1 MKASSAS
8 GKKSASPLQQ
18 LEAALRSIEAEA
30 TPAELA
36 AQIAAVVAG
45 QDGIKGA
52 RVWRFAAEGAVV
64 AAEHGK
70 APAADAERIAA
81 IRAGSSEE
89 IVSGSYAAWSLGPD
103 GERRGALEVFG
114 AAAIAEGRLEW
125 LRLVRRYADLA
136 LVSSERRSAVSEL
149 SIVLEATQR
158 LNSTLDLAELI
169 DIILHLA
176 TRYTGADRGTVFL
189 LDRERDEIWS
199 LVGLG
204 LEKEEIRLPAS
215 RGIAGWVAQ
224 HGEIVNLTDAYQDPR
239 FEPEVDRRLNYRTRT
254 LLCLPIRNKDG
265 QTSGV
270 LQLLNKKGG
279 PFQASDESLLSSLS
293 VHVALALENAQLH
306 RDVLAKQ
313 RMERDLALA
322 RSIQLGLLPEK
333 SPQIEGFELEASHQT
348 SLEVGGDYYDFIPLG
363 SQTMLNVVADVE
375 GKGVGSAMVMANLQA
390 TLHALIA
397 HVHSLERLVSALND
411 RMLADT
417 RGQKYMTMYLS
428 ILDQRNKTLHYVN
441 AGHVP
446 PILLRADGSVE
457 YLREGGMVVGLFP
470 NVPFERGNVKLNS
483 GDILAGYTDG
493 ITEASNPE
501 DEEFGYDRLVELL
514 KKHRSA
520 SAREIVDLT
529 LAEVER
535 FSKGGTHEDDRVMLV
550 MKIL

>member
-1 MKASSAS
+1 VNASKAS
-8 GKKSASPLQQ
+8 GKQDASAFERLD
-18 LEAALRSIEAEA
+18 AALRSIQSES
-30 TPAELA
+30 PPDKVA
-36 AQIAAVVAG
+36 AQITAVVAG
-45 QDGIKGA
+45 YGGISGA
-52 RVWRFAAEGAVV
+52 RIWHSAGGRTAVT
-64 AAEHGK
+64 AEHGK
-70 APAADAERIAA
+70 LPAADAARWSALSAEK
-81 IRAGSSEE
+81 SSEL
-89 IVSGSYAAWSLGPD
+89 VNGNYAAWMLGPD
-103 GERRGALEVFG
+103 GEHRGALEVFAD
-114 AAAIAEGRLEW
+114 AALDEERLEW
-125 LRLVRRYADLA
+125 LRLVRRYADVA
-136 LVSSERRSAVSEL
+136 LLSSERRSAVSEL
-149 SIVLEATQR
+149 SIIVEATQR

-204 LEKEEIRLPAS
+204 LDKEEIRLQAS
-215 RGIAGWVAQ
+215 RGIAGWVAH
-224 HGEIVNLTDAYQDPR
+224 HGEVVNLTDAYQDPR
-239 FEPEVDRRLNYRTRT
+239 FEPEIDRRLNYKTKT
-254 LLCLPIRNKDG
+254 LLCLPIRNNDG
-265 QTSGV
+265 QTTGV

-279 PFQASDESLLSSLS
+279 PFQPGDASLLSSLS

-322 RSIQLGLLPEK
+322 RSIQLGLLPER

-397 HVHSLERLVSALND
+397 HVHSLERLVAALND

-493 ITEASNPE
+493 ITEASNAD
-501 DEEFGYDRLVELL
+501 DEEFGYERLVELL
-514 KKHRSA
+514 KKHRNV

-535 FSKGGTHEDDRVMLV
+535 FSRGGTHEDDRVMLV

>member
-1 MKASSAS
+1 MSAQRASRRAHASA
-8 GKKSASPLQQ
+8 
-18 LEAALRSIEAEA
+18 LERLDAALQSIQAEA
-30 TPAELA
+30 PPGEVASQIVNLVAE
-36 AQIAAVVAG
+36 

-52 RVWRFAAEGAVV
+52 RIWRGAGGVASV

-70 APAADAERIAA
+70 LPAAETAKLAA
-81 IRAGSSEE
+81 LRDGSGE
-89 IVSGSYAAWSLGPD
+89 VVNGSYAAWTLGTG
-103 GERRGALEVFG
+103 GEHRGALEVFASG
-114 AAAIAEGRLEW
+114 ALDESKLEW
-125 LRLVRRYADLA
+125 LRLVRRYADVA
-136 LVSSERRSAVSEL
+136 LVSSERRSAVTEL
-149 SIVLEATQR
+149 SIILEATQS
-158 LNSTLDLAELI
+158 LNSTLDLAELM

-204 LEKEEIRLPAS
+204 LDKEEIRLPAS
-215 RGIAGWVAQ
+215 RGIAGWVAH
-224 HGEIVNLTDAYQDPR
+224 HGEVVNLTDAYQDPR
-239 FEPEVDRRLNYRTRT
+239 FEPEIDKRLNYRTKS
-254 LLCLPIRNKDG
+254 LLCLPIRNKNG
-265 QTSGV
+265 QTTGV

-279 PFQASDESLLSSLS
+279 LFQQADASLLNSLS

-322 RSIQLGLLPEK
+322 RSIQLGLLPER
-333 SPQIEGFELEASHQT
+333 SPQIEGIELEASHQT

-363 SQTMLNVVADVE
+363 PQTLLNVVADVE

-397 HVHSLERLVSALND
+397 HVHSLERLVCSLNE

-457 YLREGGMVVGLFP
+457 YLREGGMIVGLFP
-470 NVPFERGNVKLNS
+470 NVHFERGNVKLNS
-483 GDILAGYTDG
+483 GDVLAGYTDG
-493 ITEASNPE
+493 ITEASNAD

-514 KKHRSA
+514 KKHRNA

-535 FSKGGTHEDDRVMLV
+535 YSRGGTHEDDRVMLV
-550 MKIL
+550 MKIH

>member
-1 MKASSAS
+1 MSAS
-8 GKKSASPLQQ
+8 RPGEKGNASPLQS
-18 LEAALRSIEAEA
+18 LDAALRSIRTES

-36 AQIAAVVAG
+36 SQIVDLVAT
-45 QDGIKGA
+45 QDGINGA
-52 RVWRFAAEGAVV
+52 RIWRYAAEVPGVV
-64 AAEHGK
+64 AEKGK
-70 APAADAERIAA
+70 IPTADPSRIDAL
-81 IRAGSSEE
+81 RFESSGE
-89 IVSGSYAAWSLGPD
+89 IVDGSYAAWNLGPD
-103 GERRGALEVFG
+103 GEHRGALEIFS
-114 AAAIAEGRLEW
+114 AAPLTAEKLEW
-125 LRLVRRYADLA
+125 LRLARRYADIA

-149 SIVLEATQR
+149 SIVVEATQR

-176 TRYTGADRGTVFL
+176 TRYTCADRGTVFL

-224 HGEIVNLTDAYQDPR
+224 HGEIVNLIDAYDDPR
-239 FEPEVDRRLNYRTRT
+239 FEPEVDRRLNYRTRS

-265 QTSGV
+265 QTTGV
-270 LQLLNKKGG
+270 LQLLNKQGG
-279 PFQASDESLLSSLS
+279 PFQAADASLLSSLS

-514 KKHRSA
+514 KKHRNA
-520 SAREIVDLT
+520 SAREIVDFT

-535 FSKGGTHEDDRVMLV
+535 FSRGGTHEDDRVMLI

>member
-1 MKASSAS
+1 
-8 GKKSASPLQQ
+8 
-18 LEAALRSIEAEA
+18 
-30 TPAELA
+30 
-36 AQIAAVVAG
+36 
-45 QDGIKGA
+45 
-52 RVWRFAAEGAVV
+52 
-64 AAEHGK
+64 
-70 APAADAERIAA
+70 
-81 IRAGSSEE
+81 
-89 IVSGSYAAWSLGPD
+89 
-103 GERRGALEVFG
+103 
-114 AAAIAEGRLEW
+114 
-125 LRLVRRYADLA
+125 
-136 LVSSERRSAVSEL
+136 
-149 SIVLEATQR
+149 
-158 LNSTLDLAELI
+158 
-169 DIILHLA
+169 
-176 TRYTGADRGTVFL
+176 
-189 LDRERDEIWS
+189 
-199 LVGLG
+199 
-204 LEKEEIRLPAS
+204 
-215 RGIAGWVAQ
+215 
-224 HGEIVNLTDAYQDPR
+224 
-239 FEPEVDRRLNYRTRT
+239 
-254 LLCLPIRNKDG
+254 
-265 QTSGV
+265 
-270 LQLLNKKGG
+270 
-279 PFQASDESLLSSLS
+279 
-293 VHVALALENAQLH
+293 VALALENAQLH

-514 KKHRSA
+514 KKHRNA
-520 SAREIVDLT
+520 SAREIVDYT

-535 FSKGGTHEDDRVMLV
+535 FSRGGTHEDDRVMLI

>member
-1 MKASSAS
+1 VNVSRAS
-8 GKKSASPLQQ
+8 GREDASA
-18 LEAALRSIEAEA
+18 LERFDAGLRSIQTEAP
-30 TPAELA
+30 PAEVA
-36 AQIAAVVAG
+36 AQIAALVAS
-45 QDGIKGA
+45 QEGIRGA
-52 RVWRFAAEGAVV
+52 RVWRCAPDRTAV
-64 AAEHGK
+64 AAEDGQLPGVDAGRVGK
-70 APAADAERIAA
+70 LRAD
-81 IRAGSSEE
+81 GSGE
-89 IVSGSYAAWSLGPD
+89 IVNGNYAAWMLGGD
-103 GERRGALEVFG
+103 GQHYGALEVFG
-114 AAAIAEGRLEW
+114 SEAFNEGRLDW
-125 LRLVRRYADLA
+125 LRLVRRYAGVA
-136 LVSSERRSAVSEL
+136 LLSSERRSAVSEL
-149 SIVLEATQR
+149 SIILEATQR

-189 LDRERDEIWS
+189 IDRERDEIWS

-204 LEKEEIRLPAS
+204 LDKEEIRLPAS
-215 RGIAGWVAQ
+215 RGIAGWVAH
-224 HGEIVNLTDAYQDPR
+224 HGEVVNLTDAYQDPR
-239 FEPEVDRRLNYRTRT
+239 FEPEIDRRLNYRTRS

-265 QTSGV
+265 QTTGV

-279 PFQASDESLLSSLS
+279 PFQDGDAALLSSLS

-322 RSIQLGLLPEK
+322 RSIQLGLLPER
-333 SPQIEGFELEASHQT
+333 SPQIPGFEVEAAHQT

-363 SQTMLNVVADVE
+363 PQTLLNVVADVE

-457 YLREGGMVVGLFP
+457 YLREGGMVVGLFS

-493 ITEASNPE
+493 ITEASNAD
-501 DEEFGYDRLVELL
+501 DEESGYDRLVELL

-535 FSKGGTHEDDRVMLV
+535 FSRGGTHEDDRVIMV

>member
-1 MKASSAS
+1 MKASKAGGSANES
-8 GKKSASPLQQ
+8 LLERLDAALQSIRA
-18 LEAALRSIEAEA
+18 EAA
-30 TPAELA
+30 PAELA
-36 AQIAAVVAG
+36 AQIAAMVAA

-52 RVWRFAAEGAVV
+52 RIWRFNSEKPTV
-64 AAEHGK
+64 AAEHGEL
-70 APAADAERIAA
+70 PAADAARLAKL
-81 IRAGSSEE
+81 RAESTGE
-89 IVSGSYAAWSLGPD
+89 IVDGKYAAWNLGPG
-103 GERRGALEVFG
+103 GERQGALEVFSS
-114 AAAIAEGRLEW
+114 AAINHERLEW
-125 LRLVRRYADLA
+125 LRLVRRFADLA
-136 LVSSERRSAVSEL
+136 LVSSERLSAVSEL

-189 LDRERDEIWS
+189 LDHERNEIWS

-520 SAREIVDLT
+520 SAREIVDFT

>member
-1 MKASSAS
+1 MNASSAS
-8 GKKSASPLQQ
+8 GKENKSPLQR
-18 LEAALRSIEAEA
+18 LDASLRSIQTEAA
-30 TPAELA
+30 PAEVA
-36 AQIAAVVAG
+36 AQIAALVAA

-52 RVWRFAAEGAVV
+52 RIWRSTPEQFAV
-64 AAEHGK
+64 AAEHGQF
-70 APAADAERIAA
+70 PAADAAKIGVL
-81 IRAGSSEE
+81 RAEASGE
-89 IVSGSYAAWSLGPD
+89 IVDGSYAAWILGSD
-103 GERRGALEVFG
+103 GEHRGALEAFG
-114 AAAIAEGRLEW
+114 AAAFGEERLEW
-125 LRLVRRYADLA
+125 LRLVRRYADVALA
-136 LVSSERRSAVSEL
+136 SSERRSAVSEL

-215 RGIAGWVAQ
+215 RGIAGWVAH
-224 HGEIVNLTDAYQDPR
+224 HGEVVNLTDAYQDPR

-265 QTSGV
+265 QTTGV

-279 PFQASDESLLSSLS
+279 PFQAADETLLSSLS

-322 RSIQLGLLPEK
+322 RSIQLGLLPER
-333 SPQIEGFELEASHQT
+333 SPQIAGFELEASHQT

-363 SQTMLNVVADVE
+363 PQTMLNVVADVE

-397 HVHSLERLVSALND
+397 HVHSLERLVSALNE

-514 KKHRSA
+514 KKHRNA

-535 FSKGGTHEDDRVMLV
+535 FSRGGTHEDDRVMLV

>member
-1 MKASSAS
+1 MNASRAS
-8 GKKSASPLQQ
+8 KKDDASPLQR
-18 LEAALRSIEAEA
+18 LDSALRAIQTEA
-30 TPAELA
+30 TPAELS
-36 AQIAAVVAG
+36 AQIAALVAS
-45 QDGIKGA
+45 QDGVKGA
-52 RVWRFAAEGAVV
+52 RIWHYVAEEPVMLAQ
-64 AAEHGK
+64 HGQV
-70 APAADAERIAA
+70 PAADASKLEPLRFEAS
-81 IRAGSSEE
+81 RE
-89 IVSGSYAAWSLGPD
+89 IVDGKYAAWMLGPE

-114 AAAIAEGRLEW
+114 AAPLSDGKLDW
-125 LRLVRRYADLA
+125 LRLVRRYVDIA

-149 SIVLEATQR
+149 SIVVEATQR

-224 HGEIVNLTDAYQDPR
+224 HGEIVNLLDAYEDPR
-239 FEPEVDRRLNYRTRT
+239 FEPEVDRRLNYRTRS

-265 QTSGV
+265 QTTGV

-279 PFQASDESLLSSLS
+279 PFQAADVSLLGSLS

-514 KKHRSA
+514 KKHRNA
-520 SAREIVDLT
+520 SAREIVDYT

-535 FSKGGTHEDDRVMLV
+535 FSRGGTHEDDRVMLV